1 MQPVTSRP
9 VSPPLRWRCDLEH
22 GWQSLRRLR
31 GLRLLL
37 SSEPLLQL
45 VIHLGRL
52 VRGRARDRVWARVRG
67 WVNLRLKVRLKS
79 GGLSLGPDLD
89 FRLGFASNSTF
100 ASSMFIG
107 AFIPGRPGLGGRG
120 GADDPTGRGG
130 RGGAD
135 GPPGRPQSHG
145 CKADVAT
152 SVPSWTSHRRPTAFT
167 AFGAQGVAPGGNK
180 ARLAQSDLHT
190 QPRVRV
196 RVG

>member
-1 MQPVTSRP
+1 MGSTSIQFRQSELRSAMQPVTSRP

-52 VRGRARDRVWARVRG
+52 VRGRARDRVWARVRA
-67 WVNLRLKVRLKS
+67 WVRLRLKVRLKS

-135 GPPGRPQSHG
+135 GPPGRPRGFAG
-145 CKADVAT
+145 CGGAPPGAT
-152 SVPSWTSHRRPTAFT
+152 WL
-167 AFGAQGVAPGGNK
+167 GLG
-180 ARLAQSDLHT
+180 LWL
-190 QPRVRV
+190 
-196 RVG
+196 

>member
-1 MQPVTSRP
+1 VGSTSIQFRQSELRSAMQPVTSRP

-52 VRGRARDRVWARVRG
+52 VRGRARDRVWARVRA

-135 GPPGRPQSHG
+135 GPPGRPGGFAG
-145 CKADVAT
+145 CGGAPPGAT
-152 SVPSWTSHRRPTAFT
+152 WL
-167 AFGAQGVAPGGNK
+167 GLG
-180 ARLAQSDLHT
+180 LWL
-190 QPRVRV
+190 
-196 RVG
+196 